1 MNIDSVLNLIPYTI
15 PAFVVAGISYV
26 FFQKIIDKQS
36 QRDKFIIDN
45 LTKITPTTS
54 TLDSKA
60 LKLQACERLVIFAER
75 SDLKKL
81 LLRVQPISDG
91 VLAYSHLLIQHIE
104 QEFEYNITQQIY
116 VSETLWN
123 IVVTTKNSTQQIIQQ
138 VAKLNQDENVAQ
150 FQKLLLEH
158 SVVLQKSTDIL
169 FKAINEEA
177 KFNFQ

>member
-15 PAFVVAGISYV
+15 PAVVVAGISYV

-36 QRDKFIIDN
+36 QRDKFIIDHF
-45 LTKITPTTS
+45 TKATPATNS
-54 TLDSKA
+54 VDSKA
-60 LKLQACERLVIFAER
+60 LKLQACERLIIFAER

-81 LLRVQPISDG
+81 LLRIQPISDN

-123 IVVTTKNSTQQIIQQ
+123 IVETNKNSNQQIIQQ
-138 VAKLNQDENVAQ
+138 VASLNQAENVEQ

-158 SVVLQKSTDIL
+158 SVVLQRSTDVL

-177 KFNFQ
+177 KFNLQ